1 MNVTL
6 KKLKNSLKQ
15 VLEHIKEN
23 EMIKTVKRYIK
34 RNPYQAGL
42 IGYNLGV
49 FAWLQTNAIT
59 LLGKNNVT
67 IPPLLQSF
75 SAEALRFISNYTP
88 ISWLIGSM
96 LLAWV
101 FKAVG
106 MVVKWIITIALIF
119 VAYYLLKSYGI
130 AIFG

>member
-1 MNVTL
+1 
-6 KKLKNSLKQ
+6 
-15 VLEHIKEN
+15 
-23 EMIKTVKRYIK
+23 MIKSVKRYIK

-42 IGYNLGV
+42 IAYNVGV
-49 FAWLQTNAIT
+49 FAWLQANAIT
-59 LLGKNNVT
+59 LLGKHNVT
-67 IPPLLQSF
+67 IPPFLQSF

-101 FKAVG
+101 FKAVDT
-106 MVVKWIITIALIF
+106 VVKWIITIALVF

>member
-1 MNVTL
+1 MTL

>member
-1 MNVTL
+1 
-6 KKLKNSLKQ
+6 
-15 VLEHIKEN
+15 
-23 EMIKTVKRYIK
+23 MIKTVKRYIK
-34 RNPYQAGL
+34 RNPYQTGL
-42 IGYNLGV
+42 IAYNLGV

-106 MVVKWIITIALIF
+106 TVVKWIITIALIF

-130 AIFG
+130 AIFGDIGVNHAY

>member
-1 MNVTL
+1 
-6 KKLKNSLKQ
+6 
-15 VLEHIKEN
+15 
-23 EMIKTVKRYIK
+23 MIKTVKRYIK

-42 IGYNLGV
+42 IAYNLGV

-101 FKAVG
+101 FKAVDT
-106 MVVKWIITIALIF
+106 VVKWIITIALVF

-130 AIFG
+130 AIFGYIGVNHAY

>member
-1 MNVTL
+1 MTL

-67 IPPLLQSF
+67 IPPFLQSF

-101 FKAVG
+101 FKAVDT
-106 MVVKWIITIALIF
+106 VVKWIITIALVF

>member
-1 MNVTL
+1 M
-6 KKLKNSLKQ
+6 
-15 VLEHIKEN
+15 EHIKEN
-23 EMIKTVKRYIK
+23 RMIKSVKRYIK

-42 IGYNLGV
+42 IAYNVGV

-59 LLGKNNVT
+59 LLGKHNVT
-67 IPPLLQSF
+67 IPPFLQSF

-101 FKAVG
+101 FKAVDT
-106 MVVKWIITIALIF
+106 VVKWIITIALVF